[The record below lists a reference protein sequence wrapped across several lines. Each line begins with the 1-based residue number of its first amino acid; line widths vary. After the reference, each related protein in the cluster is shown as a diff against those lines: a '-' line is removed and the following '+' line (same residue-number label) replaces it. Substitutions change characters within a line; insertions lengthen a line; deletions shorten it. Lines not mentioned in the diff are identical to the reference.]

1 MTDNGTFEIG
11 IVMAGAVSGGA
22 YTAGVMDFLIEALD
36 AWDKA
41 KGDNEDVPS
50 HDVRIK
56 VMTGTSAGAMN
67 TALAAV
73 MFNEDFEHV
82 RAVPAPPKTA
92 ARNKAYK
99 SWVEDIDIKE
109 MLTSTD
115 FANGKPVR
123 SLLNGEPLDEIAGAA
138 LKYQWRGEPR
148 KYLADVMPIYLAVTN
163 LRGVPYSISFEG
175 GPGHEMSLHG
185 DVMKFMLTQPGGTG
199 RTDAEAE
206 CPTGPIILPAA
217 DPGHGNWTFLKDA
230 ALASG
235 AFPIGLPAR
244 ELKRHS
250 GYYDDRDWT
259 VPGEGKAGPDGTC
272 DCFQTRKRKPNWGGQ
287 RPECYEFMNVD
298 GGVINN
304 EPFEIARQELAGEPG
319 RRNPRDPK
327 KANRAVVMIDP
338 FPNVVDFKMDY
349 DAAEEGT
356 LFNVIKRLLSVVVQ
370 NARFKP
376 DEVALAGKPD
386 EVALA
391 GKGKPQTF
399 SRFLIAPARTIGEGD
414 NAKQDAKAL
423 VSGCLGA
430 FGGFLF
436 RQFRDH
442 DYMLGRRNCQQ
453 FLRQHFVLDP
463 ENKLF
468 DGWREKGNLKE
479 RLAIHRD
486 KGEIYFPIIPLLPLP
501 GAGDLDKPEE
511 DLRKEIELP
520 ERPRITMAALEPIF
534 CLARSRANSVV
545 RCLVAHS
552 EFKGVMRL
560 LIGIAWDIKGRREVM
575 KRIRRWVEKSL
586 TEWDLLL
593 GSGAPAAGSTEDLE
607 DRGH

>member
-1 MTDNGTFEIG
+1 
-11 IVMAGAVSGGA
+11 
-22 YTAGVMDFLIEALD
+22 MDFLIEALD
-36 AWDKA
+36 AWEKA
-41 KGDNEDVPS
+41 KNDDQDVPS

-82 RAVPAPPKTA
+82 REVPAPPETA

-99 SWVEDIDIKE
+99 SWVVDIDIKE
-109 MLTSTD
+109 LLTNTD
-115 FANGKPVR
+115 FSDGGPVR
-123 SLLNGEPLDEIAGAA
+123 SLLNGKPLNDIAGEA
-138 LKYQWRGEPR
+138 LKFNPR
-148 KYLADVMPIYLAVTN
+148 KKPRQYLAKNMPIYLAVTN
-163 LRGVPYSISFEG
+163 MRGVPYSIKFEG
-175 GPGHEMSLHG
+175 GPAHEMSLHG
-185 DVMKFMLTQPGGTG
+185 DVMKFMLTQTGGAG
-199 RTDAEAE
+199 RTDGDAE
-206 CPTGPIILPAA
+206 CPTHPIVLPA
-217 DPGHGNWTFLKDA
+217 DVPGHGNWSVLKDA

-244 ELKRHS
+244 ELKRRP
-250 GYYDDRDWT
+250 GYYDNRDWT
-259 VPGEGKAGPDGTC
+259 VPGEGKAREDGTC

-287 RPECYEFMNVD
+287 RPECYEFVTVD

-304 EPFEIARQELAGEPG
+304 EPFEIARQELAGGPG
-319 RRNPRDPK
+319 GRNPREPEH
-327 KANRAVVMIDP
+327 ANRAVVMIDP
-338 FPNVVDFKMDY
+338 FPNVVDFKKDY

-376 DEVALAGKPD
+376 DEVALAGKSD
-386 EVALA
+386 EAGLA
-391 GKGKPQTF
+391 DKSKSQTF

-414 NAKQDAKAL
+414 NGKQDAKAL

-430 FGGFLF
+430 FGGFLS
-436 RQFRDH
+436 RRFRDH
-442 DYMLGRRNCQQ
+442 DYLLGRRNCQQ
-453 FLRQHFVLDP
+453 FLRRHFVLRAD
-463 ENKLF
+463 NKLF
-468 DGWREKGNLKE
+468 ARWRENDDLKK
-479 RLAIHRD
+479 RLAIHWD
-486 KGEIYFPIIPLLPLP
+486 TGETYFPIIPLLPLP
-501 GAGDLDKPEE
+501 EEGDPDKPEKG
-511 DLRKEIELP
+511 LRKGIELP
-520 ERPRITMAALEPIF
+520 ERPRVTMADLEPIF

-552 EFKGVMRL
+552 EFKGGVRM
-560 LIGIAWDIKGRREVM
+560 LIGIAWELKGRREVM

-593 GSGAPAAGSTEDLE
+593 DSGAPASGSTTDPQ